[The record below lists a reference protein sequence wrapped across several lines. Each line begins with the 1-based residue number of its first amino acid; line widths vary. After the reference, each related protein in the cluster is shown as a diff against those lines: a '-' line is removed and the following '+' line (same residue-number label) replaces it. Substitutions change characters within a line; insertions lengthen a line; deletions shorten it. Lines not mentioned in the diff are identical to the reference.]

1 VTVSAPLLVLSDCAA
16 ASAIVAFVA
25 ITRAPKL
32 LTSLARKVPPDI
44 VPMPV
49 DRLSNFCRRV
59 RGTPIALNGL
69 VVCVPEESLPEEDR
83 AIVDDLGSLIPVLR
97 VHDDPRE
104 EGRAFF
110 DRCRQAAPR
119 VPRAID
125 RFEYRRPVV
134 VAPGGQTSAQRL
146 LLAENVSPG
155 GLFLKDP
162 CLSCDRGEVLR
173 LRFPGLPEVPELRGR
188 VRWVRTEREGG
199 QPLGYGCAFDN
210 PVDAAVRRLL
220 ADARTS
226 AGQETQ
232 PPPLPR
238 SRPRLPSPRR

>member
-1 VTVSAPLLVLSDCAA
+1 MTVSAPLLVLSDCAA

-49 DRLSNFCRRV
+49 DRLSSFCRRV
-59 RGTPIALNGL
+59 RGAPIAVNGL

-83 AIVDDLGSLIPVLR
+83 AVLDDLGRLIPVLR
-97 VHDDPRE
+97 IHDDPRE

-110 DRCRQAAPR
+110 ERCRKAAPR
-119 VPRAID
+119 VPRAVD

-134 VAPGGQTSAQRL
+134 VAPGGRASAQRL
-146 LLAENVSPG
+146 LLADNVSPG
-155 GLFLKDP
+155 GLFLNDP
-162 CLSCDRGEVLR
+162 CLSCDRDEVLR
-173 LRFPGLPEVPELRGR
+173 LRFPGLPEVPELIGR

-199 QPLGYGCAFDN
+199 QSLGYGCAFDN

-220 ADARTS
+220 ADARTPK
-226 AGQETQ
+226 TQ
-232 PPPLPR
+232 PRPLPR
-238 SRPRLPSPRR
+238 SRPRQQSPRR

>member
-1 VTVSAPLLVLSDCAA
+1 MTVSAPLLVLSDCAA

-25 ITRAPKL
+25 IARAPKL
-32 LTSLARKVPPDI
+32 LTSLARKVPHDI

-49 DRLSNFCRRV
+49 DRLSSFCRSV

-69 VVCVPEESLPEEDR
+69 VVCVPEESLPEDDR
-83 AIVDDLGSLIPVLR
+83 AVLDDLGRLIPVLR
-97 VHDDPRE
+97 IHDDPRE

-119 VPRAID
+119 VPRAVD

-134 VAPGGQTSAQRL
+134 VAPAGGASAPRL

-162 CLSCDRGEVLR
+162 CLSCDRDEVLR
-173 LRFPGLPEVPELRGR
+173 LRFPGLPEVPELIGR
-188 VRWVRTEREGG
+188 VRWVRAARERG
-199 QPLGYGCAFDN
+199 QAAGYGCAFDN
-210 PVDAAVRRLL
+210 PVELAVRRLL
-220 ADARTS
+220 ADARTL
-226 AGQETQ
+226 AGQET
-232 PPPLPR
+232 PPPPRPR
-238 SRPRLPSPRR
+238 SRSRAPSPHR